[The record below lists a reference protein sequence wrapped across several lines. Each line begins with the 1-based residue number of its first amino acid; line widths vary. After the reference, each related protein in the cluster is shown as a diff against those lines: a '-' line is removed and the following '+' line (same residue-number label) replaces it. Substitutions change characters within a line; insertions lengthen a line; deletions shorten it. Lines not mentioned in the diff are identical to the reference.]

1 MQLRRILKPVRPIWK
16 VGVGVSNAI
25 AERNL
30 DLIAAGVAFYA
41 MFAVFPTV
49 AAIIALWGFLADPD
63 IVEDQLLMLRAFV
76 PEDGF
81 SLLARQVDRLII
93 ANDSTLGWA
102 TLISTGVALWSTRAG
117 VAALTRGLNAAY
129 GTVPR
134 FGVRGIFWTLFLT
147 GLLVTVALL
156 TLASIVVLPVLL
168 TVFPTGRFTAAVLTV
183 GQWTLTGGVALG
195 TVGLLYRYAPNHR
208 GRRPRWLSVGAILA
222 MVVGAGASA
231 AFTIYLRNFGSYNE
245 IYGSIGAVIAL
256 LMWFFISA
264 LSILLGAAVNA
275 EIDERY
281 PRERPER
288 FTRLRRRLS
297 SHLPPSS

>member
-1 MQLRRILKPVRPIWK
+1 MEMTRYFKGVRVVWRI
-16 VGVGVSNAI
+16 GVGVFDNV

-41 MFAVFPTV
+41 MFAVFPAV
-49 AAIIALWGFLADPD
+49 AAIIALWGFLADPSV
-63 IVEDQLLMLRAFV
+63 VEDQLLLLRAFV
-76 PEDGF
+76 PADGF
-81 SLLARQVDRLII
+81 SLLERQVDRLII
-93 ANDSTLGWA
+93 ANDSTLGIA
-102 TLISTGVALWSTRAG
+102 TLISTAVALWSTRAG
-117 VAALTRGLNAAY
+117 VGALVRGLNTAY

-134 FGVRGIFWTLFLT
+134 AGLWGIFWTIFMT
-147 GLLVTVALL
+147 GALMTVALL
-156 TLASIVVLPVLL
+156 ALASIVVLPVLL
-168 TVFPTGRFTAAVLTV
+168 ALFPTGRFTAAVLTV
-183 GQWTLTGGVALG
+183 GQWTLTGSVALG

-222 MVVGAGASA
+222 MVVWAGASA

-275 EIDERY
+275 EIDERH
-281 PRERPER
+281 PRERPRR
-288 FTRLRRRLS
+288 FSRFRRS
-297 SHLPPSS
+297 SPPRS